1 MNYISNAIR
10 MEVTFLY
17 ANLLFCLLETTIHFV
32 HVSSFYFDQ
41 EILYTE
47 DLTAILIALIINIY
61 NIMKLFLGPPFINY
75 DFYACLLA
83 VRRASARQAAL
94 PYLVSL

>member
-1 MNYISNAIR
+1 MK
-10 MEVTFLY
+10 VTFLY

-32 HVSSFYFDQ
+32 HASSFYFDQ

-47 DLTAILIALIINIY
+47 DLTAILITLIINIY
-61 NIMKLFLGPPFINY
+61 NIMKLFLVPPFINC

-94 PYLVSL
+94 PYLVCFL